1 VGGQWPRMKK
11 RSFVGGL
18 TNIFAG
24 CCNFVTDAACLRAL
38 AEAYAEE
45 RISFDWNHTRRGG
58 IAPLRGD
65 ACRID
70 LVARCPRGPAL
81 AWTAGAKSRKTVAQ
95 ASQSEQAILSTLGT
109 TL

>member
-1 VGGQWPRMKK
+1 MKK

-18 TNIFAG
+18 NNIFAD
-24 CCNFVTDAACLRAL
+24 CCNFVTDAAYLRAL

-65 ACRID
+65 ASRID
-70 LVARCPRGPAL
+70 LAARCPLGPASART
-81 AWTAGAKSRKTVAQ
+81 AWAKLRKTNAQ
-95 ASQSEQAILSTLGT
+95 ASRSEQAILSTLRT